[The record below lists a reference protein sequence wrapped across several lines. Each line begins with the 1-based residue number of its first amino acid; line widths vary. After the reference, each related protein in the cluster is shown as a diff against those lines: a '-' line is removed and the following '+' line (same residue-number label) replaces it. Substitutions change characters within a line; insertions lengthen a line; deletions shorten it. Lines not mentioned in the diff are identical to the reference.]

1 MELEG
6 DLYRKVTRLSERGN
20 KYMEAEEWDK
30 AIAVFD
36 EALELLPEP
45 KSQWEA
51 TLWLNASIG
60 DACFMK
66 DDFVRA
72 KEALFDAL
80 NCPDGTANSF
90 VLIRLGEV
98 LYELED
104 MEGAKEYLLRAY
116 MLEGKEIFE
125 AEDPKYLSY
134 LEEHFDLEE

>member
-6 DLYRKVTRLSERGN
+6 DLYRRVKRLSEQGN
-20 KYMEAEEWDK
+20 RHMEAEAWDK
-30 AIAVFD
+30 AVSIFD

-45 KSQWEA
+45 KNQWEA
-51 TLWLNASIG
+51 ALWLHASIG

-66 DDFVRA
+66 GDFARA

-80 NCPDGTANSF
+80 NCPDGNGNPF

-98 LYELED
+98 LLELGDTER
-104 MEGAKEYLLRAY
+104 AKEYLLRAY
-116 MLEGKEIFE
+116 MLEGKGIFE
-125 AEDPKYLSY
+125 AEDPKYLLF

>member
-6 DLYRKVTRLSERGN
+6 DIYRKVTRLSERGN
-20 KYMEAEEWDK
+20 KCMEAEEWDK
-30 AIAVFD
+30 AINIFD

-45 KSQWEA
+45 KNQWDA
-51 TLWLNASIG
+51 ALWLNASIG

-66 DDFVRA
+66 ENFVRA

-80 NCPDGTANSF
+80 NCPDGTVNPF

-98 LYELED
+98 LFELGDLER
-104 MEGAKEYLLRAY
+104 AKEYLLRAY

-125 AEDPKYLSY
+125 AEDPKYLAY